1 MVLLPGWRS
10 KDDIAWRASSWPLRR
25 LGLGGMVLKEMTS
38 EERSSLGIA
47 SQQMA
52 LIVNHVG
59 AFAPHDR
66 AKKAGV
72 EKGDILIEYDGRRDL
87 KRETDVLAYSI
98 NEVAIGRVVPMR
110 FLRGTEERRVEIAT
124 AK

>member
-1 MVLLPGWRS
+1 
-10 KDDIAWRASSWPLRR
+10 
-25 LGLGGMVLKEMTS
+25 MTA
-38 EERSSLGIA
+38 EERIPLGIA
-47 SQQMA
+47 SESMA

-87 KRETDVLAYSI
+87 KRETDLLAYAI
-98 NEVAIGRVVPMR
+98 NQVEPGRVVRMR
-110 FLRGTEERRVEIAT
+110 FLRGTEEKQVEIAT